1 MTYTPLLGCILLLTA
16 CPLLQ
21 AQQDSVKK
29 IKPPTPL
36 FTSDEPIAIQ
46 ITSDFKAIFKDRD
59 TTEQS
64 WHPASLA
71 WRAGSDSGTAAV
83 ELTTRGHFRL
93 KSSTCNFP
101 MLRIR
106 FPKDSTKPNPLKG
119 TLFEKQNSIKLATHC
134 RSGSKRHEQVTH
146 QEFLVYRAFNTL
158 TDSSFR
164 VRFANATYIDPGEKA
179 EKGPVAA
186 PSFFIEDDGDVADRM
201 GMKKFGNIGAKF
213 DDLELAPGSL
223 MAVFFYFVGNTDWSL
238 PYLHNVE
245 LFSWQGRYVSV
256 PFDFDWS
263 GVVNAPYA
271 RPDHRLGTTSVT
283 ERVWR
288 GPCWPREVIDAA
300 IKRISA
306 GKDRIYALYQAQ
318 PGFDPKLLKESL
330 QYYDDFFKLVS
341 DPRDV
346 DRNMRLNCAS

>member
-1 MTYTPLLGCILLLTA
+1 MTYHPLLAVLLLVTTA
-16 CPLLQ
+16 FQLP

-36 FTSDEPIAIQ
+36 FASDDPISIQ
-46 ITSDFKAIFKDRD
+46 LTADFKAIFKDRD
-59 TTEQS
+59 TTEQK
-64 WHPASLA
+64 WHPAA
-71 WRAGSDSGTAAV
+71 FTWKAGADSGSAAV

-93 KSSTCNFP
+93 KSSTCSFP
-101 MLRIR
+101 MLRVR

-119 TLFEKQNSIKLATHC
+119 TLFEKQSSIKLSTHC
-134 RSGSKRHEQVTH
+134 KSGNSRLEQVTH
-146 QEFLVYRAFNTL
+146 QEFLVYRTFNAL

-164 VRFANATYIDPGEKA
+164 VRFATATYVDPAEKA
-179 EKGPVAA
+179 PVTA
-186 PSFFIEDDGDVADRM
+186 PSFFVEDDGDVADRM

-213 DDLELAPGSL
+213 DDVELAPGSL

-245 LFSWQGRYVSV
+245 LFTWNGRYVSV

-263 GVVNAPYA
+263 GVVSAPYA
-271 RPDHRLGTTSVT
+271 RPDARLGTATVR

-300 IKRISA
+300 IKRIVGA
-306 GKDRIYALYQAQ
+306 KETIYGRYRAH
-318 PGFDPKLLKESL
+318 PGLDPKLLKESL
-330 QYYDDFFKLVS
+330 EYYDDFYKLVS

-346 DRNMRLNCAS
+346 DRNLRLNCAS

>member
-1 MTYTPLLGCILLLTA
+1 MTYHPLLAVLLLVPTA
-16 CPLLQ
+16 SQLP

-36 FTSDEPIAIQ
+36 FASGEPISIQ
-46 ITSDFKAIFKDRD
+46 LTADFKAIFKDRD
-59 TTEQS
+59 TTEQK
-64 WHPASLA
+64 WHPAA
-71 WRAGSDSGTAAV
+71 FTWKAGNDTGSAAV

-93 KSSTCNFP
+93 KSSTCGFP
-101 MLRIR
+101 MLRLR

-134 RSGSKRHEQVTH
+134 KSGNKRLEQVTH
-146 QEFLVYRAFNTL
+146 QEYLVYRAFNAV

-164 VRFANATYIDPGEKA
+164 VRWANATYIDPAEN
-179 EKGPVAA
+179 EKGPVTA
-186 PSFFIEDDGDVADRM
+186 PSFFIEDDGDLADRM
-201 GMKKFGNIGAKF
+201 GMKKFETQGAKF
-213 DDLELAPGSL
+213 DDVEIEPGSL

-245 LFSWQGRYVSV
+245 LFSWNARYVSV

-263 GVVNAPYA
+263 GVVSAPYA
-271 RPDHRLGTTSVT
+271 RPDHRLGTTTVR

-300 IKRISA
+300 IKRIVGA
-306 GKDRIYALYQAQ
+306 KETIYGTYRAH
-318 PGFDPKLLKESL
+318 PGLDPKLLKESL
-330 QYYDDFFKLVS
+330 EYYDEFFKLVS

-346 DRNMRLNCAS
+346 DRNLRLNCAS